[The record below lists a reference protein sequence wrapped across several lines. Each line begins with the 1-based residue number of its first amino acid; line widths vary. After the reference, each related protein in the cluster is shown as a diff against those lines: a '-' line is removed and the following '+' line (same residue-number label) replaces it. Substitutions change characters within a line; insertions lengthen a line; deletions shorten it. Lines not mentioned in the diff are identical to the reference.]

1 MRIIHRLVAV
11 ALASSL
17 IGCGQDGDGAAASAD
32 TSSAEVTMADGGTD
46 GSAADGSTLAH
57 PSLAR
62 PWTAPGPYR
71 VGHRMLSISFD
82 AGGTLGARTVPVH
95 LWYPTD
101 ATSGA
106 SPEAYG
112 GIVVDYQSF
121 EDVEAAAP
129 EDGVAWPV
137 MLYTHGH
144 QGFAGSSAFVAWYFA
159 SHGWVVAAPEH
170 VGNLLSD
177 AILPRPT
184 WMYHARPSDLRETL
198 DRVATLGAADGFGAG
213 KADTN
218 HVALVGHSFGAHDCW
233 ALAGASFDAAA
244 ITEDCKTDGG
254 NIAKDDCDAKDL
266 DVFAKGLRDE
276 RVVASI
282 VMAGK
287 IHRGLMGERGHE
299 TTAVPV
305 LTITGTKDDI
315 GMAADFAAIQKVD
328 HTWIDLEGGTHQSFA
343 VSCSLEK
350 RTDPT
355 CPVTESWALGFAR
368 RHVFGDE
375 QPGPMLDG
383 LKDQSPVIVTYQRRM
398 P

>member
-1 MRIIHRLVAV
+1 MRIHPRL
-11 ALASSL
+11 LAATLAWSL
-17 IGCGQDGDGAAASAD
+17 LGCGNDDGAHAAADASALD
-32 TSSAEVTMADGGTD
+32 A
-46 GSAADGSTLAH
+46 GSDVGSDAH
-57 PSLAR
+57 PSLGRSWMSA
-62 PWTAPGPYR
+62 GPFR
-71 VGHRMLSISFD
+71 VGHRIVSISFD
-82 AGGTLGARTVPVH
+82 AGGTLGARTIPVH

-101 ATSGA
+101 ATTGD
-106 SPEAYG
+106 SPQPYG
-112 GIVVDYQSF
+112 GIVVDHQAL
-121 EDVEAAAP
+121 ENVEAAAP
-129 EDGVAWPV
+129 EDGAAWPV

-159 SHGWVVAAPEH
+159 SHGWLVAAPEH

-213 KADTN
+213 KADTSR
-218 HVALVGHSFGAHDCW
+218 VALVGHSFGAHDCW

-244 ITEDCKTDGG
+244 IAEDCKAAGG
-254 NIAKDDCDAKDL
+254 HIAKDDCDAKDL
-266 DVFAKGLRDE
+266 EIFAKGLRDE

-287 IHRGLMGERGHE
+287 IHRGLMGEKGHE
-299 TTAVPV
+299 STAVPV
-305 LTITGTKDDI
+305 LTITGTQDDI

-343 VSCSLEK
+343 VSCSLAN

-383 LKDQSPVIVTYQRRM
+383 KQDQSPVIATYKRSK